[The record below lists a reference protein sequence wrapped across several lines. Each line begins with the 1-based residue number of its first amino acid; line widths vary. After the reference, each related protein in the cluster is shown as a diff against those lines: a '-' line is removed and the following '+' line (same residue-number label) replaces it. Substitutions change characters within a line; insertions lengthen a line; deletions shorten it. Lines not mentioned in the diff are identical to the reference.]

1 MPQDTLADI
10 NQKTNKEQIMHETN
24 YTMKTD
30 ENGIVWVSLQPLIK
44 DVMEV
49 HKNAENIDTSK
60 MTPNEMQGVI
70 STRVCTRAVLEF
82 LKSLETE
89 QMIRDMVRT
98 ENVN

>member
-1 MPQDTLADI
+1 M
-10 NQKTNKEQIMHETN
+10 NETN

-30 ENGIVWVSLQPLIK
+30 DKGIVWVSLQPLIK
-44 DVMEV
+44 DVAEV
-49 HKNAENIDTSK
+49 HNNAQNINISH
-60 MTPNEMQGVI
+60 MTTQEQQGVI

-89 QMIRDMVRT
+89 QMIRDMTRT

>member
-1 MPQDTLADI
+1 
-10 NQKTNKEQIMHETN
+10 MHETN

-30 ENGIVWVSLQPLIK
+30 DKGIVWVSLQPLIK

-49 HKNAENIDTSK
+49 HKNAQNIDISH
-60 MTPNEMQGVI
+60 MTVNEQQGVI

-89 QMIRDMVRT
+89 QMIRDMTRT
-98 ENVN
+98 EHVN

>member
-1 MPQDTLADI
+1 
-10 NQKTNKEQIMHETN
+10 MHETN

-30 ENGIVWVSLQPLIK
+30 DKGIVWVSLQPLIK
-44 DVMEV
+44 DVAEV
-49 HKNAENIDTSK
+49 HKNAQNIDISH
-60 MTPNEMQGVI
+60 MTKQEQQGVI

-98 ENVN
+98 DNVN

>member
-1 MPQDTLADI
+1 
-10 NQKTNKEQIMHETN
+10 MHETN

-30 ENGIVWVSLQPLIK
+30 EKGIVWVSLQPLIK
-44 DVMEV
+44 DVHEV
-49 HKNAENIDTSK
+49 HKNAENINISH
-60 MTPNEMQGVI
+60 MTTQEQQGVI

-89 QMIRDMVRT
+89 QMIRDMTRT